1 MSDVVPSDYAITF
14 ACYNGL
20 KYTKLCLESLQ
31 ASDVDMTRVVVVD
44 NNSTD
49 GTVEFL
55 KQYPDI
61 RVIFNSENMG
71 CGVAWNQGILLLQAE
86 WTVVINNDVIVP
98 LSFVNPLIEAAQVGE
113 FKALSPAMVE
123 GPLDYDFQASADL
136 WAKEMHSCLRTKYAH
151 LVCLAVHRSVFN
163 ESGFFF
169 PAPKLVGFEDTLF
182 FNELRKNKTRI
193 GTTGSVWIHHFGSI
207 TQSIMKRER
216 GLAQT
221 DRLGSGKN
229 KHLIRESFVLR
240 KFRKYQLEAL
250 IKECERIEISR
261 YSRSVHGQRSDGV
274 FFWERGETKKLT
286 LVQEIDPLVDKV
298 YVLSVR
304 SFADRIRHI
313 KTQLGRQRIPFEFIF
328 DHDVGDISLQ
338 ELNRFVGNYSLTPAH
353 QSITLKHIKAWKN
366 CVEHGYSRVLILED
380 DAVLKPKFMAKL
392 NFYLT
397 QLHVKDNYLLFLGGA
412 DTRVSIRELL
422 FGSPVFK
429 RPIRTADAYVTDFS
443 ACSRRL
449 RWLDSHKISQPAD
462 HLIVE
467 IDKNVGNSQYWTAA
481 YLVEQGS
488 VYGLFESKLDSFRK
502 KHSTLFNQIRYVFR
516 KIKNRVIW
524 VRLRRLLRIDSRRRQ
539 FGSL

>member
-1 MSDVVPSDYAITF
+1 MSNVAPSDYAITF

-20 KYTKLCLESLQ
+20 AFTKLCLESLR

-44 NNSTD
+44 NDSTD

-86 WTVVINNDVIVP
+86 WTVVMNNDLIVP
-98 LSFVNPLIEAAQVGE
+98 SSFISPLIEAAQVG
-113 FKALSPAMVE
+113 KVNVLSPAMVE
-123 GPLDYDFQASADL
+123 GPLDYDFQVSADL
-136 WAKEMHSCLRTKYAH
+136 WAKEMHSYLRINYAH
-151 LVCLAVHRSVFN
+151 LVCLVVHRSIFKD
-163 ESGFFF
+163 SGYFF

-216 GLAQT
+216 GLAET

-229 KHLIRESFVLR
+229 KHLMNESFVLR
-240 KFRKYQLEAL
+240 KFRKYQFEAS
-250 IKECERIEISR
+250 IKKSERIEIYR
-261 YSRSVHGQRSDGV
+261 YLRSVHGQRSDGDFLWKRV
-274 FFWERGETKKLT
+274 EAKKFT
-286 LVQEIDPLVDKV
+286 SAQEVNFLVDKV
-298 YVLSVR
+298 YVLTVR

-313 KTQLGRQRIPFEFIF
+313 KAQLERQCIPFEFIF
-328 DHDVGDISLQ
+328 DHDIGDISLQ
-338 ELNRFVGNYSLTPAH
+338 EFKQFSDNYSLSLSH

-366 CVEHGYSRVLILED
+366 CVEHGYSRILILED
-380 DAVLKPKFMAKL
+380 DVVLKQHFIARL
-392 NFYLT
+392 GSYLKELSGT
-397 QLHVKDNYLLFLGGA
+397 DGYLLFLGGA

-422 FGSPVFK
+422 FGRPVFK
-429 RPIRTADAYVTDFS
+429 RAIRTADAYVTDFS
-443 ACSRRL
+443 ACKNRL
-449 RWLDSHKISQPAD
+449 HWLELNKICKPAD

-467 IDKNVGNSQYWTAA
+467 IDNSVGNKQYWTAA
-481 YLVEQGS
+481 YLTEQGS
-488 VYGLFESKLDSFRK
+488 VFGLFDSKLDSFRN
-502 KHSTLFNQIRYVFR
+502 KHSRLFNRIRYLFR

-524 VRLRRLLRIDSRRRQ
+524 VRLRRLLAIDWLHKRAG
-539 FGSL
+539 FL